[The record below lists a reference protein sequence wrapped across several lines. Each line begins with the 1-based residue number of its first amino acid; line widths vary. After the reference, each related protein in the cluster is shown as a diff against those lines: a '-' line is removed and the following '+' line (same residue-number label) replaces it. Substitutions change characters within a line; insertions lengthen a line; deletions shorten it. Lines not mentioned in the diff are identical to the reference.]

1 MATLVATRH
10 DPVVRARYQHLKA
23 RGKPK
28 KVALVAC
35 MRTMVNYLTSVLA
48 DKENT

>member
-10 DPVVRARYQHLKA
+10 DPVIKARYEHLKA

-48 DKENT
+48 EKKNA